1 MAGIKGQRIGGRQP
15 GTPNKATAEIRDLAR
30 KYTPEALIELARLT
44 TQAES
49 EQARVSAIKELFDRA
64 YGKSTQILANEDNQ
78 DFRIQIV
85 TGVPRA
91 DG

>member
-1 MAGIKGQRIGGRQP
+1 MAGIKGKRIGGRQP

>member
-30 KYTPEALIELARLT
+30 KYTPEALKELARLT

>member
-30 KYTPEALIELARLT
+30 KYTPEALKELARLT

-64 YGKSTQILANEDNQ
+64 YGKSTQILANEENQ

>member
-30 KYTPEALIELARLT
+30 KYTQEALIELARLT

>member
-30 KYTPEALIELARLT
+30 KYTPEALKELARLT

-49 EQARVSAIKELFDRA
+49 EQARVAAIKELFDRA

>member
-30 KYTPEALIELARLT
+30 KYTPEALKELARLT

-91 DG
+91 GD

>member
-91 DG
+91 GD

>member
-30 KYTPEALIELARLT
+30 KYTPDALKELARLT

>member
-30 KYTPEALIELARLT
+30 KYTPEALRELARLT

-91 DG
+91 GD

>member
-1 MAGIKGQRIGGRQP
+1 MAGIKGQRIGGRKP

-30 KYTPEALIELARLT
+30 KYAPEALIELARLT

-64 YGKSTQILANEDNQ
+64 YGKSTQILANEENQ